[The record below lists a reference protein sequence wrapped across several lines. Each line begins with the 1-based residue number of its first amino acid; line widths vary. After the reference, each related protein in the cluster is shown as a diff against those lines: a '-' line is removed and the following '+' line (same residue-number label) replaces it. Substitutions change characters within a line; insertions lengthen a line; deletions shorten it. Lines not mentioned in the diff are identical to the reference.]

1 MKAVTQENIDALLRL
16 SLNRLGEMF
25 VPEAG
30 LFCHHVSGKAPVGV
44 SVRYTVMVAIGLARA
59 RRFFE
64 VPFDVSAL
72 LAAADA
78 HADEVSCL
86 TTVEPNRLSLGDLGL
101 MLWAHCEARQMGG
114 VGKILRRMRHLTHDW
129 SPRKLMQT
137 TAMEL
142 AWVHMGLVG
151 ANILGSWLSDDR
163 LAVERVLLGRMWNA
177 RTGLFRQKAFGFRR
191 RFANFAC
198 QIYPVL
204 SLANS
209 HKAFGAPETL
219 DVARRCAGEL
229 IRNLNSDG
237 GWPWL
242 YDVQTGGVLEPM
254 EVYSVHQHGMGPMA
268 LAALAEASGADYAS
282 VISRSVAWLY
292 GNRFGLATVDEPGG
306 DIFRSVRRKPFAK
319 ALGSANVLGALFAGS
334 RRPVFGAAAR
344 TVELNRAT
352 RPYEY
357 GWLLYAWS
365 GRTHMLE
372 PQQQSAEQ
380 AA

>member
-1 MKAVTQENIDALLRL
+1 MKAVTQENIDTLLKLSVDRL
-16 SLNRLGEMF
+16 REMF

-44 SVRYTVMVAIGLARA
+44 SVRYTVMAAIGLARA
-59 RRFFE
+59 RRFFD

-72 LAAADA
+72 IASADA
-78 HADEVSCL
+78 HADKVNL
-86 TTVEPNRLSLGDLGL
+86 MTTVEPNRISMGDLGL
-101 MLWAHCEARQMGG
+101 MLWAHCEARQMKG
-114 VGKILRRMRHLTHDW
+114 VGKILTRMRNLTYDW

-151 ANILGSWLSDDR
+151 ANILGCCLSDDR
-163 LAVERVLLGRMWNA
+163 LTVERMLLGRMWNA

-204 SLANS
+204 SLADS

-219 DVARRCAGEL
+219 EAARRCAGTL
-229 IRNLNSDG
+229 IGQRDADG
-237 GWPWL
+237 AWPWL
-242 YDVQTGGVLEPM
+242 YDVQTGGVIEPM

-268 LAALAEASGADYAS
+268 LAALAEAGGADYAS
-282 VISRSVAWLY
+282 VISRSVGWLY
-292 GNRFGLATVDEPGG
+292 DNRFGLSTVDESGG
-306 DIFRSVRRKPFAK
+306 DIFRSVRRKPWLRPLGCAN
-319 ALGSANVLGALFAGS
+319 ALATFLSWS
-334 RRPVFGAAAR
+334 HPVFGASAR
-344 TVELNRAT
+344 TVELNCAT
-352 RPYEY
+352 RSYEY

-365 GRTHMLE
+365 GRTHML
-372 PQQQSAEQ
+372 PQQQQCAEQ